1 MVLCTGLFDLE
12 LHYSDVKSPVGRVRR
27 FKDTV
32 TGSPVLSMGKEQ
44 ELDKGDSFS
53 KDKPTP
59 LKSPTE
65 QRQATVYMWCVF
77 VLHGVMYWLV

>member
-1 MVLCTGLFDLE
+1 M
-12 LHYSDVKSPVGRVRR
+12 KSPVSRVRQV
-27 FKDTV
+27 KDTV
-32 TGSPVLSMGKEQ
+32 TVSPVLSMGKEQ
-44 ELDKGDSFS
+44 EVDRADSFS
-53 KDKPTP
+53 KDKPTL